1 VIRLLA
7 FAGLFAACAE
17 PPRVVLS
24 RGTTPPAFLRRAS
37 LAQVV
42 AHYER
47 TAESGTFEGAAV
59 LMDYAYLRAHAR
71 HQGRAR
77 FDDRAAIEAELAKNH
92 ARYGGEHTSFSV
104 RVTLVSDLQ
113 LQAQD
118 PMLDLR
124 AWSFRLRDARRRTV
138 RSDSV
143 ETVSPQGR
151 SEIES
156 HPTWGGAIATA
167 RHTYS
172 LSGVVR
178 FPYRLSADA
187 TWITL
192 YAVPPSSDEEP
203 LRFLWLLR

>member
-1 VIRLLA
+1 MIRLLLLV
-7 FAGLFAACAE
+7 GTLGTCAE
-17 PPRVVLS
+17 TPRVVVS

-37 LAQVV
+37 LGQVV

-47 TAESGTFEGAAV
+47 TAESGTFEGTAV

-77 FDDRAAIEAELAKNH
+77 FDERPAIEAEIARTH
-92 ARYGGEHTSFSV
+92 AQYGGDHTSFSV
-104 RVTLVSDLQ
+104 RFSVVSDLQ

-124 AWSFRLRDARRRTV
+124 TWSFRLRDARRRTA
-138 RSDSV
+138 RSDSI
-143 ETVSPQGR
+143 EALSPQGR

-172 LSGVVR
+172 LQGVVR
-178 FPYRLSADA
+178 FPYRLEPSAS
-187 TWITL
+187 WITL
-192 YAVPPSSDEEP
+192 HAYPAATDEEP